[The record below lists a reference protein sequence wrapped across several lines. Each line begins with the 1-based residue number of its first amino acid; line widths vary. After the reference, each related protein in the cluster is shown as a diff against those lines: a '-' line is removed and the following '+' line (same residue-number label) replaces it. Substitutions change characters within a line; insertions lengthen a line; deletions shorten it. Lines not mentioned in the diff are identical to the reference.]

1 MRNEFRVNVLPVCTL
16 AVFVLAF
23 FSCNNDRIKREIKD
37 FSSCDVVVPE
47 DRMLEMRCSIVTDSL
62 DAYPLVVVDFK
73 EMKSCS
79 SCVAAEIA
87 GSERKALSEDHCGT
101 FGVLHIIS
109 ANAEDSARIYRDLCR
124 ERVRGVVLL
133 DTCNAFLSANPQFP
147 SSPLLHT
154 FVMDRHGKVLLVGN
168 PFSVEKM
175 KSMFDKIVEGHRNV
189 VSQQV
194 E

>member
-23 FSCNNDRIKREIKD
+23 FSCNNDRIKREIAN
-37 FSSCDVVVPE
+37 FSSCDVVIPE
-47 DRMLEMRCSIVTDSL
+47 YRMLELRCSIVTDSL

-79 SCVAAEIA
+79 NCVIAEIA
-87 GSERKALSEDHCGT
+87 GSERRALSEDNCGT

-109 ANAEDSARIYRDLCR
+109 ANAEDSALVYRNLCR

-168 PFSVEKM
+168 PFSGEKM
-175 KSMFDKIVEGHRNV
+175 KSMFGKIVEEHRNAV
-189 VSQQV
+189 TQQV

>member
-73 EMKSCS
+73 EMKEC
-79 SCVAAEIA
+79 
-87 GSERKALSEDHCGT
+87 
-101 FGVLHIIS
+101 
-109 ANAEDSARIYRDLCR
+109 LC
-124 ERVRGVVLL
+124 L
-133 DTCNAFLSANPQFP
+133 
-147 SSPLLHT
+147 PL
-154 FVMDRHGKVLLVGN
+154 
-168 PFSVEKM
+168 
-175 KSMFDKIVEGHRNV
+175 
-189 VSQQV
+189 QV
-194 E
+194 P